1 MNVSVSPVDEGV
13 DLLGK
18 NSEDLQ
24 TGIVIRENAIT
35 GTLNYVTGYTGF
47 NESDVEE
54 QSGNYLALKMSPTP
68 ADAITTVE
76 IVGGKKDPV
85 QIDDDLMFVGRISST
100 SQSIRVVTKANGK
113 RVTKTYS
120 LSGLTLVTE

>member
-1 MNVSVSPVDEGV
+1 MSPVDEGV

-24 TGIVIRENAIT
+24 TGIVIGENAIT

-47 NESDVEE
+47 NVSDVEE

-76 IVGGKKDPV
+76 IVGGKKGPV
-85 QIDDDLMFVGRISST
+85 QLDDDLMFVGRISST
-100 SQSIRVVTKANGK
+100 SQSIRVATKANGK
-113 RVTKTYS
+113 SVTKTYS
-120 LSGLTLVTE
+120 LSGLTLATE